1 LLAAQTDKL
10 DGLPV
15 NIGSAQGTPIRE
27 IAEHLS
33 DILKIKIVPEI
44 NGEFRPGEMR
54 HLTSDTTL
62 ARSAGY
68 KPTVD
73 LSEGISRYID
83 WIRKQSDIRDYFSE
97 ASDILKNK
105 GIVHRVAR

>member
-1 LLAAQTDKL
+1 
-10 DGLPV
+10 
-15 NIGSAQGTPIRE
+15 
-27 IAEHLS
+27 
-33 DILKIKIVPEI
+33 
-44 NGEFRPGEMR
+44 MR
-54 HLTSDTTL
+54 HLTSDTAL

-73 LSEGISRYID
+73 LGEGISRYID

-105 GIVHRVAR
+105 GIVHRVGQRANSS

>member
-1 LLAAQTDKL
+1 MAYRKHRQRLRHTDSR
-10 DGLPV
+10 
-15 NIGSAQGTPIRE
+15 NRGTTCRHSE
-27 IAEHLS
+27 NRIA
-33 DILKIKIVPEI
+33 PEI

-62 ARSAGY
+62 AESAGY

-73 LSEGISRYID
+73 LGEGISRYID